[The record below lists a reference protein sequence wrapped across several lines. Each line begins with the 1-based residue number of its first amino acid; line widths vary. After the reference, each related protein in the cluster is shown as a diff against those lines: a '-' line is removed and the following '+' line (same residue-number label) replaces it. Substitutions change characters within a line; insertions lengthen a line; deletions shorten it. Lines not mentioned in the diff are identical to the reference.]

1 MKRSRDPARRFG
13 SLHVRGPGADPAG
26 AQAAGL
32 DALWALTGLAAFA
45 HGDSPTAERLREV
58 ALSEGVDPI
67 AAVRGLRW

>member
-1 MKRSRDPARRFG
+1 VAIGDTPHTD
-13 SLHVRGPGADPAG
+13 LAG

-45 HGDSPTAERLREV
+45 HGDSPTAETLREV
-58 ALSEGVDPI
+58 ALAEGVDPV